1 MEVKAKRKEVWLY
14 KSTIERLQILA
25 DRKKWSLKQYMEWVL
40 EKESNKVIKERNK
53 SI

>member
-1 MEVKAKRKEVWLY
+1 MEVKTKRKEVWLS
-14 KSTIERLQILA
+14 KPTIERLQIFA

-40 EKESNKVIKERNK
+40 EKESRKIINERNK